1 MAVVMAMMG
10 SEQYVRI
17 LLQLAAV
24 SILVYGQLGE
34 EKRKKRTQIK
44 TLWIPGSERLSTVI
58 GFQDDSSS

>member
-1 MAVVMAMMG
+1 MAVMG
-10 SEQYVRI
+10 LEQYARI

-24 SILVYGQLGE
+24 SILVYGQF
-34 EKRKKRTQIK
+34 EKKKKWTQIK

>member
-1 MAVVMAMMG
+1 MDVVMAVMG
-10 SEQYVRI
+10 LEQYARI

-24 SILVYGQLGE
+24 SILVYGQF
-34 EKRKKRTQIK
+34 EKKKKKWTQIK

>member
-24 SILVYGQLGE
+24 SILVYGQF
-34 EKRKKRTQIK
+34 EKKKKKGRKLKHYGFLALK
-44 TLWIPGSERLSTVI
+44 DSTVI

>member
-10 SEQYVRI
+10 GEQYARI

-24 SILVYGQLGE
+24 SNLFYGQF
-34 EKRKKRTQIK
+34 EKKIGQIK

>member
-10 SEQYVRI
+10 GEQYARI
-17 LLQLAAV
+17 LLHLAAV
-24 SILVYGQLGE
+24 SNLVYGQF
-34 EKRKKRTQIK
+34 EKKNGQIK

>member
-1 MAVVMAMMG
+1 MAVMG
-10 SEQYVRI
+10 LEQYARI

-24 SILVYGQLGE
+24 SILVYGQF
-34 EKRKKRTQIK
+34 EKKKKRTQIK